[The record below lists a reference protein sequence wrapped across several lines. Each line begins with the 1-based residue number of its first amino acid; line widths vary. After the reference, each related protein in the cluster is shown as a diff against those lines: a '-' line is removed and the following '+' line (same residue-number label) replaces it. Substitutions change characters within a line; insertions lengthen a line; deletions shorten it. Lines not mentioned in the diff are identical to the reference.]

1 MIRRTPKST
10 RTNTLFP
17 YTTLFR
23 SLDIVLPYRDDARGG
38 DREPQGDN
46 ALLRHQVVSTL
57 LECERDDAALRARGL
72 LPPGYEGAGF
82 AADARIRATILRE
95 AVAEWR
101 GGASAERIE
110 RAIALPGMVLDAR
123 IADVHEGRRAVALA
137 DRKSTR
143 LNS

>member
-1 MIRRTPKST
+1 MSFFFKQKTA
-10 RTNTLFP
+10 
-17 YTTLFR
+17 Y
-23 SLDIVLPYRDDARGG
+23 
-38 DREPQGDN
+38 E
-46 ALLRHQVVSTL
+46 LRISDWSSDVCSSDLQVVSTL

-110 RAIALPGMVLDAR
+110 RAIALPGMVLDPR
-123 IADVHEGRRAVALA
+123 IADVHEGRRAVATAGSRKGEHWLRALLETLELA
-137 DRKSTR
+137 APLGEPRTSD
-143 LNS
+143 